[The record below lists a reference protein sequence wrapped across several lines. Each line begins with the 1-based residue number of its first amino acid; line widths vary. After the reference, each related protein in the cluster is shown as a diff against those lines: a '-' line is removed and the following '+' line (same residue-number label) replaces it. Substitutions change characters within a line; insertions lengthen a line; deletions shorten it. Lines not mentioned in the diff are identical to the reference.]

1 MDGQG
6 MTGKDTNSQDLAGIF
21 YRIRREVRYGDHHSH
36 PLLVLAF
43 PLKGLRLNAQWGP
56 VCVRLSRGEFVAF
69 SEIQTLLAVKAGE
82 RLEFFLDELVR
93 RGFLESRG
101 FPVIKEIPLVSV
113 VVPVRNR
120 PEEIQACLQSLLEL
134 DYPKEKLEVLVVD
147 DASTDRTAM
156 VVSGFPVQLIRLAE
170 QRQAPFCRNLGGR
183 KAGGEILAFID
194 SDCLADPGWLKE
206 LVPVF
211 RDPSVGAVGGKVAS
225 HYNEKNLDRY
235 EQVMSSL
242 SMGNWPRRSTKKEP
256 FFYVPSCNLLV
267 RRQAFLKVDG
277 FQEELVV
284 GEDVDLCWRLQDQGQ
299 QVEYRP
305 AGTVYHRHRNRL
317 RTFCSRRF
325 DYGTSEPLLQ
335 KRHPRRNKTFGFPLA
350 GALFWTVIF
359 LSLTLG
365 AWPPAAAAPLVAA
378 IDAAA
383 RRRRLQRKDI
393 PVAFIRIQAAVLR
406 DYLGFF
412 YHCCAFLSR
421 YYLAAGLL
429 VIPLFPRLSFLVMG
443 IQFLTGFVV
452 YAGKRPRM
460 DFLSFQFFFL
470 LEQLS
475 YQTGVWWGCLKNHHF
490 TPVAPKL
497 VGTWPLQGA
506 ECREN

>member
-1 MDGQG
+1 
-6 MTGKDTNSQDLAGIF
+6 
-21 YRIRREVRYGDHHSH
+21 
-36 PLLVLAF
+36 
-43 PLKGLRLNAQWGP
+43 LKGLRLNPRWGP
-56 VCVRLSRGEFVAF
+56 VCACLSRGEFVPV
-69 SEIQTLLAVKAGE
+69 SEIQALLGVKDEE
-82 RLEFFLDELVR
+82 RLGFFLDELVR

-101 FPVIKEIPLVSV
+101 FPSPKEFPLVSV

-120 PEEIQACLQSLLEL
+120 PEEIQACLRSLREQ

-147 DASTDRTAM
+147 DASTDQTAM
-156 VVSGFPVQLIRLAE
+156 VVSGFPVRLIRMTE
-170 QRQAPFCRNLGGR
+170 QRQAPFCRNQGAR
-183 KAGGEILAFID
+183 NAGGEILAFID
-194 SDCLADPGWLKE
+194 SDCLASPEWLKE
-206 LVPVF
+206 LIPVF

-225 HYNEKNLDRY
+225 HYDGKKLDRY

-242 SMGNWPRRSTKKEP
+242 SMGNWPKRSAKKEP

-267 RRQAFLKVDG
+267 RRKAFLAVGG
-277 FQEELVV
+277 FEEELIV

-335 KRHPRRNKTFGFPLA
+335 KRHPRRNKTFGFPLT
-350 GALFWTVIF
+350 GALFWTVLF
-359 LSLTLG
+359 LSLALG
-365 AWPPAAAAPLVAA
+365 AWPMAVVGPLVAA
-378 IDAAA
+378 TDAAA
-383 RRRRLQRKDI
+383 RRRTLQRKDV

-429 VIPLFPRLSFLVMG
+429 IIPMLPRLSLLVLG

-452 YAGKRPRM
+452 YASKRPRM
-460 DFLSFQFFFL
+460 DLLSFQFFFL

-475 YQTGVWWGCLKNHHF
+475 YQLGVWWGCLKNLHF
-490 TPVAPKL
+490 KPVAPRL
-497 VGTWPLQGA
+497 VGTWTPQGTA
-506 ECREN
+506 